1 MGIHSLRFISR
12 EKRPGDEVVILKTS
26 QLHMTDVMN
35 WWRVDQRLGRG
46 QG

>member
-12 EKRPGDEVVILKTS
+12 ENRPGDEVVILKTS

-35 WWRVDQRLGRG
+35 CWRVDQRLGRG